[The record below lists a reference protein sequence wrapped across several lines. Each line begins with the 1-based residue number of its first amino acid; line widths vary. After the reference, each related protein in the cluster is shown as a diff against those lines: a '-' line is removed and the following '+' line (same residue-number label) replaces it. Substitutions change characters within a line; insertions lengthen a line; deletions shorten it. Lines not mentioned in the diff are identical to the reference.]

1 MGFAPGAGMNS
12 ITFQVKRAHWRLWDL
27 SAGVLAHFGT
37 TPARLDMLQVIE
49 RLGALTQTLIALK
62 LGLSAA
68 TVSKMV
74 TLLQKRG
81 WVTRREDP
89 NDLRCNLVEL
99 TDRAKLLLE
108 RVFAVVVRSGVAR
121 QAGVR
126 SLVDRPRD
134 PARARALLDRTRE
147 VQRALEDSASFAP
160 AAVAVEEQDCG
171 EGLAG
176 ADLEL
181 YERVVKYCR
190 RRFAHLPVDYLL
202 AA

>member
-1 MGFAPGAGMNS
+1 MN
-12 ITFQVKRAHWRLWDL
+12 D
-27 SAGVLAHFGT
+27 GLAAST
-37 TPARLDMLQVIE
+37 TTTREPARLDMLQVVE
-49 RLGALTQTLIALK
+49 KYGAPTQTLIAIR

-74 TLLQKRG
+74 TLLQERG

-89 NDLRCNLVEL
+89 NDRRCNLVEL
-99 TDRAKLLLE
+99 TDRAKLLLD

-121 QAGVR
+121 QAAVR

-134 PARARALLDRTRE
+134 PARTRALVDRTRE
-147 VQRALEDSASFAP
+147 VQRGLEDR
-160 AAVAVEEQDCG
+160 AAFVPVFVPPEEHDRG

-181 YERVVKYCR
+181 YERIVAYCR
-190 RRFAHLPVDYLL
+190 RRFAHLPIDYLL
-202 AA
+202 AS